1 MLFNRDIR
9 AFAEG
14 REVEPAQLFLLR
26 LQAEELTRRHPTS
39 GFDGMESLESSAD
52 TVLYPHQI
60 HAAHFTVSNPLL
72 KGVLLADEVG
82 LGKTIEAAM
91 IIKEMAYRGR
101 RNILVIASRSLCQ
114 QWAGEVQTRF
124 GLTFPILDAQTVRR
138 MRRGGEPPYAG
149 LRIATYHFVNTHIGE
164 IAKTPWDLVVVDECH
179 TLKNPQGALH
189 GSLKR
194 IPRAFTLLLT
204 ATPIQNYL
212 TELHS
217 LSTLIDDQ
225 LLGTPFSFRDRYC
238 ADDRGLRVQNVEEV
252 KERLAGFAIRTLRG
266 DVPEIKF
273 TARIPKLFNFELF
286 ADEQQLYE
294 GVSDYLSRPNWAFGD
309 NAAGKYLI
317 VMVYRKLLAS
327 SSFALR
333 EALRKVVDRLEDI
346 AAGKRVRPLRVSDLD
361 PEARESAR
369 EIADEVPPEVAEQQE
384 AVRKSIREE
393 LEEVRGYLRLCD
405 TIKENAK
412 GIRLVGSMPE
422 LLQAGDKVLIFTQYK
437 ATQRY
442 LARKLRDAGYTVVE
456 FSGDLKA
463 HPNPDKDERE
473 QAKRQFRTQA
483 QVMIATD
490 AGAEGLNLQFCHIVV
505 NYDLPWNPMKI
516 EQRIGRCHRIGQQYD
531 VVAANLVAMGNA
543 VDARLVQLL
552 TDKIHLFDSV
562 LGESDEILG
571 ALEQGIDFERAVFD
585 ILQTCRSPE
594 DIDAAFD
601 ALQRDM
607 EQVILDR
614 HSHGRSLLQG
624 FDDRLRDH
632 LRLAE
637 TAARAALDR
646 RTRQLRDFL
655 VGSLEFYGAEV
666 EESDGIHRVVTP
678 AQYFLSS
685 TELVDPEYTG
695 TFTKS
700 RSDGI
705 SLLNKRHPLVTTAL
719 AVHMD
724 VGHRAAVVLEYTGKH
739 TIHGLEELVGSTG
752 WWLNFKVSFTG
763 FETEDHITSVA
774 LVWEGDRFAVHPLL
788 SDNLSRITASNGQW
802 REDLPFPQIEIVA
815 EWLSATVELLRSAI
829 LERNAQYYVE
839 RRAVIDRFY
848 GARGDGEVLAELRHR
863 VHEKL
868 EAVAQLEQE
877 IDRARTMV
885 EKSDILRRKDK
896 LEEELFDLQRRM
908 QTEQMTNYETKRR
921 ELEKLEQLRHLAQ
934 TVDLISVGQWT
945 MR

>member
-1 MLFNRDIR
+1 MLQRRDIR
-9 AFAEG
+9 AFVEG

-26 LQAEELTRRHPTS
+26 LRAEELTRRHPTS
-39 GFDGMESLESSAD
+39 GYDGMESLESSSD
-52 TVLYPHQI
+52 TILYPHQI
-60 HAAHFTVSNPLL
+60 HASHFSVSNPLL

-82 LGKTIEAAM
+82 LGKTVEAAM
-91 IIKEMAYRGR
+91 IIKEMAYRGK
-101 RNILVIASRSLCQ
+101 RNILVMASRSLCQ
-114 QWAGEVQTRF
+114 QWVGELQTRF
-124 GLTFPILDAQTVRR
+124 GLTFPILDAGTVRR
-138 MRRGGEPPYAG
+138 MRRGAEPPYAG

-164 IAKTPWDLVVVDECH
+164 IAKTPWDLIVVDECH

-212 TELHS
+212 TELHAIS
-217 LSTLIDDQ
+217 ALIDDQ
-225 LLGTPFSFRDRYC
+225 LLGTPFSFRERYC
-238 ADDRGLRVQNVEEV
+238 GDDRGLRVQNVEEL
-252 KERLAGFAIRTLRG
+252 KERLARFAIRTLRG

-273 TARIPKLFNFELF
+273 TERIPKLFNFDLF
-286 ADEQQLYE
+286 PDEQQLYE
-294 GVSDYLSRPNWAFGD
+294 SVSGYLSRPNWAFGD

-333 EALRKVVDRLEDI
+333 EALRKVAERLEAI
-346 AAGKRVRPLRVSDLD
+346 AAGKKVRPLRVSDLGS
-361 PEARESAR
+361 EARESAR
-369 EIADEVPPEVAEQQE
+369 EIAEEVPPEVAEQQE
-384 AVRKSIREE
+384 AVRKSIRDE
-393 LEEVRGYLRLCD
+393 LEEVQGYLRLCD
-405 TIKENAK
+405 SIKENAK
-412 GIRLVGSMPE
+412 GIRLVSAMLE
-422 LLQAGDKVLIFTQYK
+422 LMQAGDKVLVFTQYK
-437 ATQRY
+437 ATQHY

-456 FSGDLKA
+456 FSGDLKG

-473 QAKRQFRTQA
+473 QAKRQFRNQA

-531 VVAANLVAMGNA
+531 VVVANLVALGNA

-571 ALEQGIDFERAVFD
+571 ALEEGIDFERAVFG

-601 ALQRDM
+601 GLQREM
-607 EQVILDR
+607 EHVILDR
-614 HSHGRSLLQG
+614 RARGRSLLQG

-655 VGSLEFYGAEV
+655 LGSLELYGANV
-666 EESDGIHRVVTP
+666 EESDGVYRVVTP
-678 AQYFLSS
+678 AQYFLQSA
-685 TELVDPEYTG
+685 ELVDPEYTG

-700 RSDGI
+700 RSDGV
-705 SLLNKRHPLVTTAL
+705 SLLNKRHPLITTAL

-724 VGHRAAVVLEYTGKH
+724 LGHRAAVVLEYTGKH
-739 TIHGLEELVGSTG
+739 TIHGLEQLVGSTG
-752 WWLNFKVSFTG
+752 WWLNFTVSFTG
-763 FETEDHITSVA
+763 FETEDHIISVA
-774 LVWEGDRFAVHPLL
+774 LVRDGDRLSVHPLL
-788 SDNLSRITASNGQW
+788 SDNLARITVSNGQW
-802 REDLPFPQIEIVA
+802 REDLPFPRTEVVT
-815 EWLSATVELLRSAI
+815 EWLSGAVELLRSAI

-848 GARGDGEVLAELRHR
+848 GAKGDGEVLAELRHR

-868 EAVAQLEQE
+868 ESVAQLEQV

-885 EKSDILRRKDK
+885 EKSEMLRQKDR
-896 LEEELFDLQRRM
+896 LEEELFGLQRRM
-908 QTEQMTNYETKRR
+908 QTEQMTNYEVKRH
-921 ELEKLEQLRHLAQ
+921 ELEQLEQLRQLEH
-934 TVDLISVGQWT
+934 TVDLVSVGQWT

>member
-1 MLFNRDIR
+1 MLPNRDIR
-9 AFAEG
+9 AFVEG

-26 LQAEELTRRHPTS
+26 LQAEELLRRHPTS

-52 TVLYPHQI
+52 TILYPHQI
-60 HAAHFTVSNPLL
+60 HASHFSVSNPLL

-82 LGKTIEAAM
+82 LGKTVEAAM
-91 IIKEMAYRGR
+91 IIKEMAYRGK

-114 QWAGEVQTRF
+114 QWAGELQTRF
-124 GLTFPILDAQTVRR
+124 GLIFPILDAGAVRR
-138 MRRGGEPPYAG
+138 MRRGGDLPYAG

-189 GSLKR
+189 GSLRR

-212 TELHS
+212 TELHAIS
-217 LSTLIDDQ
+217 ALIDDQ
-225 LLGTPFSFRDRYC
+225 LLGTPFSFRERYC
-238 ADDRGLRVQNVEEV
+238 GDDRGLRVQNVDEL
-252 KERLAGFAIRTLRG
+252 KERLARFAIRTLRG

-273 TARIPKLFNFELF
+273 TERIPKLFNFDLF
-286 ADEQQLYE
+286 PDEQQLYE
-294 GVSDYLSRPNWAFGD
+294 GVSGYLSRPNWAFGD
-309 NAAGKYLI
+309 NAAGQYLI

-333 EALRKVVDRLEDI
+333 EALRKVAERLEDL
-346 AAGKRVRPLRVSDLD
+346 AAGKKVRPLRVSDLD
-361 PEARESAR
+361 AEVKASAR
-369 EIADEVPPEVAEQQE
+369 EMADEAPPDLAEQRE

-393 LEEVRGYLRLCD
+393 LEEVQGYLRLCD
-405 TIKENAK
+405 SIKENAK
-412 GIRLVGSMPE
+412 GIRLVGALPE
-422 LLQAGDKVLIFTQYK
+422 LLQAGDKVLVFTQYK

-442 LARKLRDAGYTVVE
+442 LARKLRDAGHDVVE

-473 QAKRQFRTQA
+473 QAKRQFRTRA

-490 AGAEGLNLQFCHIVV
+490 AGAEGLNLQFCHTVV

-531 VVAANLVAMGNA
+531 VIVANLVAMGNA

-552 TDKIHLFDSV
+552 TEKIHLFDSV

-571 ALEQGIDFERAVFD
+571 VLEEGIDFEHAVFD

-594 DIDAAFD
+594 EIDAAFD
-601 ALQRDM
+601 RLQREM

-614 HSHGRSLLQG
+614 GARGRSLLQG

-632 LRLAE
+632 LRLVE

-655 VGSLEFYGAEV
+655 LGSLEFYGASV
-666 EESDGIHRVVTP
+666 EESDGAYRVVTP
-678 AQYFLSS
+678 AQYFLRSA
-685 TELVDPEYTG
+685 ELVDPEYTG

-700 RSDGI
+700 RSDVI
-705 SLLNKRHPLVTTAL
+705 SLLNKRHPLITTAL

-724 VGHRAAVVLEYTGKH
+724 VGHRAAVLLEYSGKH
-739 TIHGLEELVGSTG
+739 TIHGLEELVGSAG
-752 WWLNFKVSFTG
+752 WWLNFKVSFAG
-763 FETEDHITSVA
+763 FETEDHITLMA
-774 LVWEGDRFAVHPLL
+774 LVRDGDRFVVHPLL
-788 SDNLSRITASNGQW
+788 SDNLTRISASNGTW
-802 REDLPFPQIEIVA
+802 RDDLPFPGTATVA
-815 EWLSATVELLRSAI
+815 EWLSGAVELLRSAI

-839 RRAVIDRFY
+839 RRTVIDRFY
-848 GARGDGEVLAELRHR
+848 GAKGDGEVLAELRHR
-863 VHEKL
+863 VREKL
-868 EAVAQLEQE
+868 EAVAQLEQV

-885 EKSDILRRKDK
+885 EKSELMRQKDR

-908 QTEQMTNYETKRR
+908 QTEQMTNYGVKRR
-921 ELEKLEQLRHLAQ
+921 ELEKLEQLRHLEHS
-934 TVDLISVGQWT
+934 VDLISVGQWA